1 MLLHDHK
8 LDRMT
13 YLYPS
18 HRYPIKPHSLQG
30 CRCSPQRRCEQ
41 KMQKIQKKSDNVKK
55 DGMQKAPK
63 PKAKAKAKACEPKH
77 ESEGEGR
84 DGAEAAAAA
93 VASDLLAAQPELVT
107 PAGRPWEEIVARF
120 VGYYRGTQN

>member
-1 MLLHDHK
+1 
-8 LDRMT
+8 
-13 YLYPS
+13 
-18 HRYPIKPHSLQG
+18 
-30 CRCSPQRRCEQ
+30 
-41 KMQKIQKKSDNVKK
+41 MQKIQKKSDNVKK

-77 ESEGEGR
+77 EPEGEGR

-107 PAGRPWEEIVARF
+107 PLAARGRKLLPGLW
-120 VGYYRGTQN
+120 GTTGALKISQQLASLQAE

>member
-1 MLLHDHK
+1 M
-8 LDRMT
+8 
-13 YLYPS
+13 
-18 HRYPIKPHSLQG
+18 
-30 CRCSPQRRCEQ
+30 
-41 KMQKIQKKSDNVKK
+41 KK

-107 PAGRPWEEIVARF
+107 PAGRPGEEIVARF

>member
-1 MLLHDHK
+1 MQPAKTLRTK
-8 LDRMT
+8 
-13 YLYPS
+13 
-18 HRYPIKPHSLQG
+18 
-30 CRCSPQRRCEQ
+30 